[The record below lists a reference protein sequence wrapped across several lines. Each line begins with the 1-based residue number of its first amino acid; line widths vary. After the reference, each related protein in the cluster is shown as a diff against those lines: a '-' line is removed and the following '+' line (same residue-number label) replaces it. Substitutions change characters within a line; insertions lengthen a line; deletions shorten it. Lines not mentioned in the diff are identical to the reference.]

1 MTVSKYFKIFAYILG
16 VVILEAITL
25 TRIKESYTDP
35 VPYVCWA
42 AMLFLLAKVVRED
55 AVGSVNAIW
64 CGLSVVLVTLYAAWA
79 ISEKHTFWTYFGMGV
94 VIVGVALIELFKS
107 ST

>member
-16 VVILEAITL
+16 IVILEAITL

-35 VPYVCWA
+35 VPYICWA

-64 CGLSVVLVTLYAAWA
+64 CGLSVILVTLYAAWA